1 MSALVI
7 ELKGEFH
14 HHYFID
20 FRSKFMKILLTLT
33 LLIRYQIQ
41 EVCIFLWNFRF
52 FFNLIEIIYN
62 DQIKSRLRFYSETSI
77 MIELNQVTWWLN
89 SHVFKLRFHIYCAII
104 NRLWAAT
111 NWKDSRWIGSYIATG
126 HCLLAWIN

>member
-7 ELKGEFH
+7 ELKGEFY

-20 FRSKFMKILLTLT
+20 FRLKFMKILLTRT

-41 EVCIFLWNFRF
+41 EACIFVCNFRF
-52 FFNLIEIIYN
+52 FLNLIEIIYN

-77 MIELNQVTWWLN
+77 MIELNQVTW
-89 SHVFKLRFHIYCAII
+89 
-104 NRLWAAT
+104 
-111 NWKDSRWIGSYIATG
+111 
-126 HCLLAWIN
+126 

>member
-33 LLIRYQIQ
+33 LLIRESDTTSVYFCLQFP
-41 EVCIFLWNFRF
+41 VFL
-52 FFNLIEIIYN
+52 NLIEIIYN
-62 DQIKSRLRFYSETSI
+62 DQIKSRLRFYSKTSI
-77 MIELNQVTWWLN
+77 MIELNQVTW
-89 SHVFKLRFHIYCAII
+89 
-104 NRLWAAT
+104 
-111 NWKDSRWIGSYIATG
+111 
-126 HCLLAWIN
+126 